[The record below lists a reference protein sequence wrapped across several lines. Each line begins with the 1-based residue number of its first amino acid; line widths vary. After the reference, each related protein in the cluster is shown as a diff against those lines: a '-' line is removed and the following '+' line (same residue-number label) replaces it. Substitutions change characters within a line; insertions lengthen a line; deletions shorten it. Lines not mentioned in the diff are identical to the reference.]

1 MLALDS
7 RPFARDRPAL
17 FIQVFPIMNITV
29 ERLPECKARLSAEIP
44 ADTVK
49 ETRDA
54 IVQAYAQQAKV
65 PGFRAGK
72 IPISVIEKRYAEPIE
87 EELKDRLAR
96 SAYAE
101 ASQKEDLAIIGIAQ
115 VEREQIEAEGSYLLA
130 VEVITEPEVEIGDY
144 KGIEV
149 EVQKMDVTDDMI
161 DEYLVN
167 TAKRQAMPVDV
178 DREAS
183 EGDLAVVNYTGT
195 LDGAPLADVVEE
207 EAGPLAT
214 GKDHW
219 VDIPEEG
226 GEPQEFIPGLTA
238 SVVGLK
244 AGDKA
249 NFDSDFAEEFP
260 IEAIA
265 GKTVAY
271 EIEVTQVK
279 ERETPEIN
287 EDLAKAIGAE
297 SLEALRENVRG
308 QFEDQQGRMKQQIID
323 NQILG
328 HLNEEMAFDLPE
340 HIVFNETQ
348 RQVNEMVGRGY
359 EQGMSE
365 GDIEQNQEDFL
376 KNAETQ
382 AKNNVKTMFILDE
395 IAEKEGIT
403 VSDDELSQR
412 VYMMA
417 MQQRRPVKKVA
428 RELNQQKA
436 FPEIRHDILI
446 SKTLDFLRENAV
458 VTEVDPPEDDA

>member
-1 MLALDS
+1 
-7 RPFARDRPAL
+7 
-17 FIQVFPIMNITV
+17 
-29 ERLPECKARLSAEIP
+29 
-44 ADTVK
+44 
-49 ETRDA
+49 
-54 IVQAYAQQAKV
+54 
-65 PGFRAGK
+65 
-72 IPISVIEKRYAEPIE
+72 
-87 EELKDRLAR
+87 
-96 SAYAE
+96 
-101 ASQKEDLAIIGIAQ
+101 
-115 VEREQIEAEGSYLLA
+115 
-130 VEVITEPEVEIGDY
+130 
-144 KGIEV
+144 
-149 EVQKMDVTDDMI
+149 
-161 DEYLVN
+161 
-167 TAKRQAMPVDV
+167 
-178 DREAS
+178 
-183 EGDLAVVNYTGT
+183 
-195 LDGAPLADVVEE
+195 LADVVEE

-226 GEPQEFIPGLTA
+226 SEPQEFIPGLTA

-265 GKTVAY
+265 GKTVSY
-271 EIEVTQVK
+271 EVEVTQVK
-279 ERETPEIN
+279 ERESPEIN
-287 EDLAKAIGAE
+287 EDFAKAIGAE
-297 SLEALRENVRG
+297 SLETLKENVRG

>member
-1 MLALDS
+1 
-7 RPFARDRPAL
+7 
-17 FIQVFPIMNITV
+17 
-29 ERLPECKARLSAEIP
+29 
-44 ADTVK
+44 
-49 ETRDA
+49 
-54 IVQAYAQQAKV
+54 
-65 PGFRAGK
+65 
-72 IPISVIEKRYAEPIE
+72 
-87 EELKDRLAR
+87 
-96 SAYAE
+96 
-101 ASQKEDLAIIGIAQ
+101 
-115 VEREQIEAEGSYLLA
+115 
-130 VEVITEPEVEIGDY
+130 
-144 KGIEV
+144 
-149 EVQKMDVTDDMI
+149 
-161 DEYLVN
+161 
-167 TAKRQAMPVDV
+167 
-178 DREAS
+178 
-183 EGDLAVVNYTGT
+183 
-195 LDGAPLADVVEE
+195 
-207 EAGPLAT
+207 
-214 GKDHW
+214 
-219 VDIPEEG
+219 
-226 GEPQEFIPGLTA
+226 
-238 SVVGLK
+238 
-244 AGDKA
+244 
-249 NFDSDFAEEFP
+249 
-260 IEAIA
+260 
-265 GKTVAY
+265 
-271 EIEVTQVK
+271 
-279 ERETPEIN
+279 
-287 EDLAKAIGAE
+287 
-297 SLEALRENVRG
+297 
-308 QFEDQQGRMKQQIID
+308 MKQQIID